1 MGRCGPIMV
10 GTRYGLLLVVIA
22 LGGCSHSGVMRRV
35 APPRVTEFA
44 RTFVEALRTG
54 QDSVV
59 LARLTPRLQQIQD
72 VKDSLAASRAEF
84 PPGVPDQVELVDAQ
98 AFFPSA
104 GAVRRALA
112 FEMRIGDAWA
122 VVHVLVLEE
131 FDMLFVDGVGVRKA
145 PASVRTINA
154 FTLEGKTPVHLLILA
169 LLIAVPTFSL
179 IVAVLV
185 LQTPMRRR
193 WLWAAMALLGAG
205 RLGFNWTTGETF
217 NQMISMQLLGAGFFR
232 AGLAGPWWIV
242 VSFPAGALIA
252 LDRRRRAIEASQRRS
267 SKVGLPI
274 TSDIAP
280 APEGHEL

>member
-1 MGRCGPIMV
+1 MV
-10 GTRYGLLLVVIA
+10 GSRYGLLVVVIA
-22 LGGCSHSGVMRRV
+22 LGGCSRSAVMRRV

-54 QDSVV
+54 QDSIV
-59 LARLTPRLQQIQD
+59 LSRLTPRLQQMQD

-84 PPGVPDQVELVDAQ
+84 PPGVPEQVELVDAQ

-122 VVHVLVLEE
+122 VVNVLVLEE

-145 PASVRTINA
+145 PGSLRTINA
-154 FTLEGKTPVHLLILA
+154 FTLEGKTPAHLLILA
-169 LLIAVPTFSL
+169 ILVAVPTFSL
-179 IVAVLV
+179 IVAALV

-193 WLWAAMALLGAG
+193 WLWAALALLGVG
-205 RLGFNWTTGETF
+205 KLGFNWTTGETF
-217 NQMISMQLLGAGFFR
+217 NQMISVQLLGAGVFR

-252 LDRRRRAIEASQRRS
+252 LDRRRRAIDGSEVGS
-267 SKVGLPI
+267 SNVGLPNASE
-274 TSDIAP
+274 TPPALSDVNGEP
-280 APEGHEL
+280 R